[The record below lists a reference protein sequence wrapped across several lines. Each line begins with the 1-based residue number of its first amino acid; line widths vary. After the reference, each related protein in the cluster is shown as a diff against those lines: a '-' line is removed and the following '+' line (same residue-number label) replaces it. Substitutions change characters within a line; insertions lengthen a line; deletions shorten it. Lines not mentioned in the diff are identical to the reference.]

1 MPETVLVNVMVE
13 IIRRINEAQTAVKN
27 ASIVLPDL
35 KEELDKIYDDLG
47 GIAERIVGVLGGGN
61 DV

>member
-13 IIRRINEAQTAVKN
+13 IIRRINEAQIAVKN

-35 KEELDKIYDDLG
+35 SDELNEIYDELG
-47 GIAERIVGVLGGGN
+47 GIAEKVVSILGR
-61 DV
+61 

>member
-1 MPETVLVNVMVE
+1 MPETVLVNILVE

-47 GIAERIVGVLGGGN
+47 GIAEKVVSILGR
-61 DV
+61 